1 MPAVN
6 PRILVWARETA
17 GLTLQEAV
25 ARVGIG
31 DARGVA
37 AVDRLAALERGENEP
52 TRPVLVRMARH
63 YRRPLLA
70 FYLSAPPRRADRGV
84 DFRTLT
90 GPRST
95 ETDALIDALVRNVRS
110 RQHMVRAAL
119 EAEDEAE
126 PLPFVGALSKPRGP
140 ATATEPPGS
149 DRHQRRTRESSMCA
163 CCTWWPRPASGGS
176 RRRFAPGSPP
186 APRASMPAS
195 GPRFV
200 RRLRRSPRFTFPA
213 RTWRSTTADARG
225 ARWINV
231 SRTIVTG
238 H

>member
-17 GLTLQEAV
+17 GLTLQDAV
-25 ARVGIG
+25 GRVGIG
-31 DARGVA
+31 DAGGVA
-37 AVDRLAALERGENEP
+37 AVDRLAALERGEDEP

-126 PLPFVGALSKPRGP
+126 PLRFVGALTGP
-140 ATATEPPGS
+140 GGAATATGPPGS
-149 DRHQRRTRESSMCA
+149 ERQRRTRELQRLGAECLSRTLGGDLDADRYHAQPTAADAFALLRSRTEDAHLSLEKTTPCA
-163 CCTWWPRPASGGS
+163 GG
-176 RRRFAPGSPP
+176 RRRLS
-186 APRASMPAS
+186 
-195 GPRFV
+195 
-200 RRLRRSPRFTFPA
+200 
-213 RTWRSTTADARG
+213 
-225 ARWINV
+225 
-231 SRTIVTG
+231 
-238 H
+238 